1 MAVPRVNIEEEGS
14 RKYPYRK
21 TDQMETVMSVA
32 KVIEISAESE
42 KGFEDAIK
50 SGIEKASHSVENI
63 KGAWVSEQKVHVENG
78 RVTGYRV
85 DLRVTFVLQ

>member
-1 MAVPRVNIEEEGS
+1 MPS
-14 RKYPYRK
+14 RAALKRRP
-21 TDQMETVMSVA
+21 TP
-32 KVIEISAESE
+32 
-42 KGFEDAIK
+42 
-50 SGIEKASHSVENI
+50 VENI

>member
-1 MAVPRVNIEEEGS
+1 
-14 RKYPYRK
+14 
-21 TDQMETVMSVA
+21 MSVG

-42 KGFEDAIK
+42 KGFEDAIRN
-50 SGIEKASHSVENI
+50 GIETAAKSVENI

>member
-1 MAVPRVNIEEEGS
+1 
-14 RKYPYRK
+14 
-21 TDQMETVMSVA
+21 MSVG
-32 KVIEISAESE
+32 KIIEISAESD
-42 KGFEDAIK
+42 KGFEDAIRN
-50 SGIEKASHSVENI
+50 GIETASKSVENI